1 MMGLRYMWQFSLL
14 AILLLLSSFFS
25 ASETALMSLS
35 KLRVRNMVEEK
46 IKKAELINK
55 FIKEPSKLLG
65 SILLGNNLVNIGAS
79 ALATSLALDIFGNFG
94 IGIATAIST
103 VTMTILVL
111 IIGEITPKS
120 IAAQYPEKVSLRI
133 IHPLSFIVKV
143 LNPIVMVLN
152 YTTNIFIKTLG
163 IKINKKQPFITE
175 EELRTIVTVSQEEGV
190 LEIEEKQMI
199 HNVFEFG
206 DLQIKDIM
214 VQRTDIV
221 AINIEASFDEV
232 MEIIKEQQFSR
243 YPIYKDGI
251 DQIIGTL
258 NTKDLMFL
266 DVIKENF
273 SIKNYLRKPLY
284 TFEFK
289 KISEIFKEMK
299 NKWIHMAIVLD
310 EYGGTA
316 GIITIEDLIE
326 EIVGDIQDEYDE
338 LDDEIKLVKDNEYVV
353 EGSTRINTVNEILGI
368 NLESED
374 FDSIGGFIIG
384 ELGRLPRIG
393 EIIQHGNIKFTI
405 ESIERNRIQKIRI
418 LT

>member
-133 IHPLSFIVKV
+133 IQPLSFIVKV